1 METATAER
9 DLFDEDPVVRDV
21 DGVPMT
27 EDESIAK
34 AEECLE
40 SAQGGHSETRTA
52 GILANPA
59 PAHTRISDPA
69 TSFDAAASVKPSAT
83 RAIYRNIICIL
94 GEHGPSTDP
103 EIEGFVQAGKQ
114 SPSGLRTRRKE
125 LQVADYIEYAGYKR
139 KLASGRYGQA
149 WTLTAKGASVY
160 QHWSGNQAITADGKA
175 GEG

>member
-9 DLFDEDPVVRDV
+9 DLFDVGQPAPMDDPMLDRNDI
-21 DGVPMT
+21 DDKDT
-27 EDESIAK
+27 
-34 AEECLE
+34 
-40 SAQGGHSETRTA
+40 

-83 RAIYRNIICIL
+83 RAIYKTILLIL

-103 EIEGFVQAGKQ
+103 EIEGFVEAGKQ

-125 LQVADYIEYAGYKR
+125 LQVADYIEYAGYRR

-149 WTLTAKGASVY
+149 WTLTAKGAKVY
-160 QHWSGNQAITADGKA
+160 QHWTGNQAITADGKA
-175 GEG
+175 GA

>member
-9 DLFDEDPVVRDV
+9 DLFEIGYDP
-21 DGVPMT
+21 GVP
-27 EDESIAK
+27 EGDRSVKYSAESKLMFTPIP
-34 AEECLE
+34 
-40 SAQGGHSETRTA
+40 
-52 GILANPA
+52 GILIHPA

-125 LQVADYIEYAGYKR
+125 LQVANYIEYAGYKR

-149 WTLTAKGASVY
+149 WTLTAKGAKVY
-160 QHWSGNQAITADGKA
+160 QHWTGNTAIRADGKA
-175 GEG
+175 GI